1 MLFIICYVLVI
12 FWVGINFSI
21 FIYKDKT
28 MSKEMREQIN
38 KIKNFGQF
46 LNENFTKGDLVEL
59 KYHIENNEDDGEYGY
74 SIDKGEI
81 GEIRYVVP
89 STENESDENK
99 VYMVKFSD
107 KDGKQ
112 RFTQLTNRS
121 FFKVGG

>member
-1 MLFIICYVLVI
+1 
-12 FWVGINFSI
+12 
-21 FIYKDKT
+21 
-28 MSKEMREQIN
+28 MSKEIREQIN
-38 KIKNFGQF
+38 KVKNFGQF

-59 KYHIENNEDDGEYGY
+59 KYDIEKNEDDGEYGY

-89 STENESDENK
+89 STENERDENK